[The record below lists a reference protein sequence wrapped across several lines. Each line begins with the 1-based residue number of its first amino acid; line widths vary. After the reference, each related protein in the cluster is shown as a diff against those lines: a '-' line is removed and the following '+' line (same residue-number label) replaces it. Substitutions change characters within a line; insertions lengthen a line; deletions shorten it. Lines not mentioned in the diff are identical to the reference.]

1 MKKQNRGTW
10 ILALVCSWTL
20 LSPFIPVA
28 KAADLKSLVFAYQ
41 TATVYQEV
49 NVNTSNKSSLT
60 LTVSAAETQD
70 WKASSDLLNI
80 GIALYGSGGG
90 LIYQH
95 STGNIAIDS
104 AQFSDYSISVSESG
118 VGSGGWSSVAT
129 ARAFIIGQDGEFWAG
144 NYGTRIESAS
154 LKFDDNVELLSNTE
168 FTSTSSWTS
177 DIGWQSCSGG
187 SGALPCVSIA
197 VPATSIEVTSLAD
210 TSDSGTL
217 RWAINQAN
225 ATSGGIYDSI
235 TFASGLSGTIT
246 LGSALPALSQNLT
259 ITGPGQN
266 VIIIDGIGAYR
277 PFMVNVGI
285 SLTLSNLT
293 LKRGQNTNGGLI
305 YNNRGTVSASNVRF
319 TSMTGGSAV
328 FNNNGGAVATYA
340 NCTFDN
346 LSIGIAGDYGSTP
359 SLPAGTTS
367 WSGYADS
374 GFQNRT
380 YVNGGTFSNNWAGIY
395 NYRFTKIENSTFTSN
410 SYGANVTGLNRTQI
424 YNSTFNTNTVAIYHS
439 AWIPTSFNMGTDNRL
454 ITGNIFTNNGTSI
467 YLDDGYNNGQRYQG
481 WSTISNNT
489 WDENGTWIQYSYWD
503 SSSNITATAT
513 PYSTGT
519 QFVQSSNT
527 VPTTTTTTT
536 TTTTI
541 PETTTTTEQETTT
554 TTEPETTTTEQE
566 TTTTTE
572 VVLETTTTI
581 DSPSTGTTVE
591 ETTTTTE
598 PEPEVTT
605 TTIAEPEESVED
617 TIETTTTKPEEP
629 DGAES
634 IQDTE
639 TTVSEPAPE
648 QEDEAPQD
656 ANNEVVEV
664 TADNLD
670 EVLSGEITP
679 EVLDSLVESLDS
691 GEIELTPEVTE
702 AVVSAITSG
711 NATEEQIV
719 AAVEL
724 LIESGQLSSGIAE
737 ELATSPEVLESI
749 TGDEAAEI
757 FDAVS
762 VSELTEEAAL
772 EIINAV
778 QDAPTEVREAFETE
792 INVFGGKFD
801 TYVPV
806 GSAISVAERRT
817 VVAVTV
823 VSSVMVVTSAA
834 AAPPAPSQPTGGGG
848 GSSGGGPASTEPS
861 DSGKPRRRRGGE

>member
-1 MKKQNRGTW
+1 MRRSGRGSW
-10 ILALVCSWTL
+10 ILAVVCAWAL
-20 LSPFIPVA
+20 FSPSLPA
-28 KAADLKSLVFAYQ
+28 ANAADSKSLVFAYQ

-187 SGALPCVSIA
+187 SGALPCVSVA

-217 RWAINQAN
+217 RWAIAQAN

-235 TFASGLSGTIT
+235 TFTSGLSGTIT

-266 VIIIDGIGAYR
+266 VITIDGIGAYR

-328 FNNNGGAVATYA
+328 FNNNGGAVATYT

-380 YVNGGTFSNNWAGIY
+380 YVNSGTFSNNWAGIY

-424 YNSTFNTNTVAIYHS
+424 YNSTFDTNTVAVYHS

-454 ITGNIFTNNGTSI
+454 ITGNTFTNNGTSI

-481 WSTISNNT
+481 WSTVSNNT
-489 WDENGTWIQYSYWD
+489 WDENGTWIQYSYWN
-503 SSSNITATAT
+503 SSSNVTATAT
-513 PYSTGT
+513 PYTTDT
-519 QFVQSSNT
+519 QFIQNSNT

-536 TTTTI
+536 TV
-541 PETTTTTEQETTT
+541 PETTT
-554 TTEPETTTTEQE
+554 TTEPEPTTTEQE

-572 VVLETTTTI
+572 VEPETTVPETTTTI
-581 DSPSTGTTVE
+581 DSPSTGTTIE

-598 PEPEVTT
+598 PEQEPEATT
-605 TTIAEPEESVED
+605 TTIAIPDEPVED
-617 TIETTTTKPEEP
+617 NIEETTTQPEEP

-639 TTVSEPAPE
+639 TTVPEPAPDT
-648 QEDEAPQD
+648 EDEAPQD

-664 TADNLD
+664 TAENLE
-670 EVLSGEITP
+670 EVLSGEITS
-679 EVLDSLVESLDS
+679 EVLDSVVEALES
-691 GEIELTPEVTE
+691 GDIELTPEVAE
-702 AVVSAITSG
+702 AVVSAITSED
-711 NATEEQIV
+711 ATEEQIV

-737 ELATSPEVLESI
+737 ELATSPQVLESI
-749 TGDEAAEI
+749 TSDEASEI

-762 VSELTEEAAL
+762 VSDLTEDAAE

-778 QDAPTEVREAFETE
+778 QEAPTEVREAFETE

-801 TYVPV
+801 TYIPV